1 MPVKTSIAAN
11 QITDDLLL
19 PHLRS
24 KKKGLSLS
32 SFQTGSTQYI
42 SISAICGE
50 AIGLHKLVAL
60 NSDGKFYFADSV
72 VAKPA
77 VGISIQSGAIG
88 ETIEASGF
96 IIITKTHSFDIGIN
110 VFLGE
115 DGEIIE
121 APLDTEALSIIQKIG
136 ITTKANEY
144 QIKIETPYFLQN

>member
-19 PHLRS
+19 PHLRR
-24 KKKGLSLS
+24 KKKGISFS

-50 AIGLHKLVAL
+50 AIGFHKLVTL
-60 NSDGKFYFADSV
+60 DIDGKFYLADSV
-72 VAKPA
+72 VGKPA
-77 VGISIQSGAIG
+77 VGISIQSGATG
-88 ETIEASGF
+88 EIIEASGF
-96 IIITKTHSFDIGIN
+96 IVVEKTHSFDVGIN

-121 APLDTEALSIIQKIG
+121 APLDTETLSIIQKIG
-136 ITTKANEY
+136 IINKINEIF
-144 QIKIETPYFLQN
+144 IKIETPFLIET